1 MFKKLLTISLVLVI
15 ASTFIFAQTTE
26 RIVLKP
32 GGGIH
37 QSLDG
42 KVSVK
47 DALQKTNTK
56 FGDKEITNHSFAV
69 PLVINALG
77 TIDTINYAKIAG
89 GRFNTNFVFDGQDV
103 EFMWFEA
110 PADLTIKAAGFSS
123 SDIAGNTNNATVSV
137 RLMKLNW
144 TADELRNIV
153 APTYR
158 GYYPSVGD
166 GMNESDPFGDAATGN
181 WIAADDA
188 YPLPPWTDNAD
199 PEANTWDNDLWS
211 DFGIGFPMTA
221 EAQATPGT
229 FQWVEMNVLGY
240 EPTVLRGE
248 IFAVVLTNDG
258 QAWDDAATPD
268 RIGFWSDDGIGYP
281 GWKYYEAG
289 RNSQDEPGWWAR
301 LYTWNFA
308 VIADLTGDRPPVIS
322 DPVQLLSGLESGPFP
337 VSATIT
343 DDNPS
348 GGNAGVASAVVSYSV
363 DGGAFI
369 DVPMTNA
376 GDLYSAE
383 IPQLPDGSEVTYKYL
398 ATDVEGG
405 STTRDMQQFAV
416 WAATAP
422 TLVIENGS
430 STYLSYYF
438 GYADFPHDTWT
449 DNLGAG
455 SSELFELYTN
465 IIDLTANSA
474 GPRNIY
480 DSLITLWLAADAS
493 RNYALMG
500 DEYLGVKSGWT
511 DGPHE
516 AGDFVYD
523 VLGVT
528 YEYNDINLPDPSYAI
543 PSILEAVEGSLLG
556 DSLYTLFMALSPAD
570 TLWYHPDYSFGGV
583 NFLDGVDVTADT
595 EVDMVGYGSDG
606 TQRNVAIH
614 RTLPAGNKIAFLAY
628 DILSLASSP
637 TGEDLWY
644 SSSTVAPHYQVLDW
658 WGVINSVK
666 EIGGNMPSEFKIS
679 QNYPN
684 PFNPTTVIS
693 YSIPEASK
701 VSLKV
706 FNTLGQEVAE
716 LVNSEQAVGNYEVDF
731 NASILA
737 SGVYFYT
744 IKAGQF
750 TSTRKMMLLK

>member
-1 MFKKLLTISLVLVI
+1 
-15 ASTFIFAQTTE
+15 
-26 RIVLKP
+26 
-32 GGGIH
+32 
-37 QSLDG
+37 
-42 KVSVK
+42 
-47 DALQKTNTK
+47 
-56 FGDKEITNHSFAV
+56 
-69 PLVINALG
+69 
-77 TIDTINYAKIAG
+77 
-89 GRFNTNFVFDGQDV
+89 
-103 EFMWFEA
+103 
-110 PADLTIKAAGFSS
+110 
-123 SDIAGNTNNATVSV
+123 
-137 RLMKLNW
+137 
-144 TADELRNIV
+144 
-153 APTYR
+153 
-158 GYYPSVGD
+158 
-166 GMNESDPFGDAATGN
+166 
-181 WIAADDA
+181 
-188 YPLPPWTDNAD
+188 
-199 PEANTWDNDLWS
+199 
-211 DFGIGFPMTA
+211 
-221 EAQATPGT
+221 
-229 FQWVEMNVLGY
+229 
-240 EPTVLRGE
+240 
-248 IFAVVLTNDG
+248 
-258 QAWDDAATPD
+258 
-268 RIGFWSDDGIGYP
+268 
-281 GWKYYEAG
+281 
-289 RNSQDEPGWWAR
+289 
-301 LYTWNFA
+301 
-308 VIADLTGDRPPVIS
+308 
-322 DPVQLLSGLESGPFP
+322 
-337 VSATIT
+337 
-343 DDNPS
+343 
-348 GGNAGVASAVVSYSV
+348 
-363 DGGAFI
+363 
-369 DVPMTNA
+369 
-376 GDLYSAE
+376 
-383 IPQLPDGSEVTYKYL
+383 
-398 ATDVEGG
+398 
-405 STTRDMQQFAV
+405 
-416 WAATAP
+416 
-422 TLVIENGS
+422 
-430 STYLSYYF
+430 
-438 GYADFPHDTWT
+438 
-449 DNLGAG
+449 
-455 SSELFELYTN
+455 
-465 IIDLTANSA
+465 
-474 GPRNIY
+474 
-480 DSLITLWLAADAS
+480 
-493 RNYALMG
+493 MG
-500 DEYLGVKSGWT
+500 DEYLGVKSNWT

-528 YEYNDINLPDPSYAI
+528 HEYNDINLPDPSYAI

-628 DILSLASSP
+628 DVLSLASSP